1 MENNGRDLNRQKVTM
16 AFYSLK
22 DDKIHKLL
30 NLNKIYIGQKYILG
44 RGKECDIDL
53 DSFLLSRRH
62 VELIYYSS
70 NLIQIKD
77 LNSRNGTYINNTKA
91 EPNQE
96 IKFSEKDK
104 LSLGD
109 TENKMI
115 FLEEEKAEKPINKAP
130 VNQNMETTPINNTN
144 NTNYVRRNRRYYNQ
158 NRVRV
163 TRSQPQNRD
172 NNDIYIS
179 KLIRQLKGG
188 NNTGNFIRYRKRF
201 TPYRRFTQKGPF
213 SFTQINQNKEKENQN
228 VFVGRKTE
236 RNNTNMK
243 ENDDNIFKG
252 KKEGL
257 EKLKKKLKSV
267 DVNEDDEDEEEEEEG
282 ESLGEEDIIDIDDE
296 KGNKNEKII
305 LKTNKLNKLEFTL
318 PLKGKNLKKLKEV
331 KKVKCLVSG
340 YVVLNVKKKK
350 LIYE

>member
-1 MENNGRDLNRQKVTM
+1 MENNDRDLNRQKVTM

-22 DDKIHKLL
+22 EDKIHKLL
-30 NLNKIYIGQKYILG
+30 NSNKIYIGQKYVLG
-44 RGKECDIDL
+44 RGKDCDIDL

-77 LNSRNGTYINNTKA
+77 LNSRNGTYINNSKV

-96 IKFSEKDK
+96 IKFSVNDK

-109 TENKMI
+109 TDNKMI
-115 FLEEEKAEKPINKAP
+115 FVEDDKAEKPINKAP
-130 VNQNMETTPINNTN
+130 VNQNMETTPINNNN
-144 NTNYVRRNRRYYNQ
+144 NTNYVRRRRFYNQ

-163 TRSQPQNRD
+163 TRSQPQNQ
-172 NNDIYIS
+172 NDKDVYIS
-179 KLIRQLKGG
+179 KLIRQLKSG
-188 NNTGNFIRYRKRF
+188 NNTGNFVRFRRRF
-201 TPYRRFTQKGPF
+201 TPYRRFNQKGTSF
-213 SFTQINQNKEKENQN
+213 SFNQINQNKEKEKENQN

-236 RNNTNMK
+236 RNNTNIK
-243 ENDDNIFKG
+243 DNDENDFKG
-252 KKEGL
+252 KKDGL
-257 EKLKKKLKSV
+257 EKLKKKLKSI
-267 DVNEDDEDEEEEEEG
+267 DVNEDEEEEEE
-282 ESLGEEDIIDIDDE
+282 ESEGEEDIIDIDDE

-318 PLKGKNLKKLKEV
+318 PLKGKNLKKLKGV